1 MITKEKHFNLT
12 EAEHMERN
20 RLLKLQQINT
30 RWFTKEEYE
39 RLKYLSYKMFKNA
52 GSPTNL

>member
-39 RLKYLSYKMFKNA
+39 RLKYLSDKMFKNA